1 MAFAN
6 NYRRLVT
13 ALLVIAATALMIW
26 FGNGLNPWWPLMWF
40 ATVPV
45 LIFALRHSWG
55 STAIVAT
62 LGMFLG
68 TFNMWDYL
76 HVVLGLPFVAFLAIF
91 LTVAIVFAV
100 SVLLFRA
107 LALRGAYWSALLA
120 FPSLWVTA
128 EYVRNLTTPHGTAG
142 SLAYSQLNF
151 LPFLQLA
158 SITGPWGMSFVL
170 LLFSASIA
178 IGWHL
183 RRTAPKQ
190 AMRILGTGLGFT
202 AAALLF
208 GAIRLAIPAA
218 QQQVKVG
225 LITSDLR
232 ANLLATE
239 GPDTER
245 LFGAYS
251 SEIEKLSA
259 RGAQVIVLPEKV
271 AVLVDPNTQASD
283 AIFQSAAD
291 TTGST
296 IIAGVVHVD
305 SPVKYN
311 EARVYQPEAS
321 MRRYDKQHM
330 LPPFESDLKPGTDLT
345 LLRKPSQTW
354 GVAICKDMDFSNP
367 ARQNGQAGVGLMLV
381 PGWDFKVDGFWH
393 GHIAVM
399 RGVEDGFSVA
409 RSAKDGYL
417 TVSDSRGRILA
428 ETRTDSAP
436 FASLLAEVPAV
447 HSTTLYLLFGD
458 WFAWLAV
465 AALVFAIV
473 QLVRV
478 SRRSRISVTAE
489 PIASHR

>member
-1 MAFAN
+1 
-6 NYRRLVT
+6 
-13 ALLVIAATALMIW
+13 
-26 FGNGLNPWWPLMWF
+26 
-40 ATVPV
+40 
-45 LIFALRHSWG
+45 
-55 STAIVAT
+55 
-62 LGMFLG
+62 
-68 TFNMWDYL
+68 
-76 HVVLGLPFVAFLAIF
+76 
-91 LTVAIVFAV
+91 
-100 SVLLFRA
+100 
-107 LALRGAYWSALLA
+107 
-120 FPSLWVTA
+120 
-128 EYVRNLTTPHGTAG
+128 
-142 SLAYSQLNF
+142 
-151 LPFLQLA
+151 
-158 SITGPWGMSFVL
+158 
-170 LLFSASIA
+170 
-178 IGWHL
+178 
-183 RRTAPKQ
+183 
-190 AMRILGTGLGFT
+190 
-202 AAALLF
+202 
-208 GAIRLAIPAA
+208 
-218 QQQVKVG
+218 
-225 LITSDLR
+225 
-232 ANLLATE
+232 
-239 GPDTER
+239 
-245 LFGAYS
+245 
-251 SEIEKLSA
+251 
-259 RGAQVIVLPEKV
+259 
-271 AVLVDPNTQASD
+271 
-283 AIFQSAAD
+283 
-291 TTGST
+291 
-296 IIAGVVHVD
+296 
-305 SPVKYN
+305 
-311 EARVYQPEAS
+311 